1 MATQAPNKKQEAN
14 ETNQVNVFDTV
25 WDGWLNSLKLTHA
38 FQREMEAISVQTIE
52 RQKEVWQRTRE
63 NLNKV
68 EQELSKFVSDSKASF
83 YENVKNVNGVSAS
96 KQLEDWTKRAEE
108 VLGKIQQVYG
118 TPGKAGE
125 SLVDKSLEQ
134 LDTTV
139 KHILAQ
145 QQKSREEVQSLLE
158 NFTEQVKK
166 TNKGLLESWE
176 ASRNASYNL
185 FK

>member
-1 MATQAPNKKQEAN
+1 MATQAPKKT
-14 ETNQVNVFDTV
+14 ETNQVNVFDTL
-25 WDGWLNSLKLTHA
+25 WDGWLNSIKLTHA
-38 FQREMEAISVQTIE
+38 YQREMEAVSVQAIE
-52 RQKEVWQRTRE
+52 RQKEIWQRTRE

-68 EQELSKFVSDSKASF
+68 EQELNKFVSDSKTSF
-83 YENVKNVNGVSAS
+83 YENVKNVNGIAAT
-96 KQLEDWTKRAEE
+96 KHLEDWTKRAEE

-125 SLVDKSLEQ
+125 SLIDKSLDQ
-134 LDTTV
+134 LDSTV
-139 KHILAQ
+139 KDILTQ

-176 ASRNASYNL
+176 ASRATSYNI